1 MTGAPAGSYRMRP
14 DEASWPAPPRRGRIR
29 RCLPAWGETSLCKP
43 MGLSELERL
52 VDEAERDGV
61 IRRSLRRCRSRA
73 ELVLAAQ
80 RLGYGIHRID
90 LRSAWLLHQ
99 RQVPIAPSAGLA
111 GVA

>member
-1 MTGAPAGSYRMRP
+1 MVGTAL
-14 DEASWPAPPRRGRIR
+14 SWPDPQLLAS
-29 RCLPAWGETSLCKP
+29 LGETSRCKP
-43 MGLSELERL
+43 MGLNELERL

-73 ELVLAAQ
+73 ELVLAAR

-99 RQVPIAPSAGLA
+99 RDVANAPSARLA